1 MGGGRRGVEQG
12 GEGGGHGRR
21 RSLLLLF
28 LFFFALLMA
37 PRVRSER
44 RDLGFAREKRER
56 DKMRTGHAYGCRPC
70 AGEERGL
77 GLAIWGEGESDF
89 WD

>member
-1 MGGGRRGVEQG
+1 MEVAEGLSKAAKEAAMGGAA
-12 GEGGGHGRR
+12 
-21 RSLLLLF
+21 LF
-28 LFFFALLMA
+28 SFFSFFFALLMA

-70 AGEERGL
+70 AGEERRL